1 MSEFSDNLPLNDVKS
16 GRKMKVIAKC
26 HCFVSKNHYIC
37 RVLETNRT
45 RMDFLTF
52 KERMYPMGCFN
63 INQVLLWEKDFD
75 RNNLTRWCRRGLLV
89 KLRNQ
94 YYAFPEYRQ
103 VPDFSR
109 YVANRIY
116 APSYISLHS
125 ALSFYG
131 MIPEEVVQLTSVTT
145 LKTAR
150 FENDF
155 GTFHYQNVKTPFYFG
170 FEIKTIQSGRGLLFA
185 TPEKALLDLLYLNP
199 YYKTEQDM
207 EELRLDEDY
216 MQNELN
222 LERLNGYLS
231 KIGSKTMEQKVKRLM
246 KVYEL

>member
-1 MSEFSDNLPLNDVKS
+1 
-16 GRKMKVIAKC
+16 MKVIAKC

-37 RVLETNRT
+37 RVLETKHSE
-45 RMDFLTF
+45 MDFLTF

-103 VPDFSR
+103 VPNFSR

>member
-1 MSEFSDNLPLNDVKS
+1 M
-16 GRKMKVIAKC
+16 
-26 HCFVSKNHYIC
+26 
-37 RVLETNRT
+37 
-45 RMDFLTF
+45 
-52 KERMYPMGCFN
+52 
-63 INQVLLWEKDFD
+63 WEKDFD
-75 RNNLTRWCRRGLLV
+75 RNNLTRWCRKGLLV
-89 KLRNQ
+89 KLRNE

-103 VPDFSR
+103 VPGFSR

-116 APSYISLHS
+116 NPSYISLHS

-155 GTFHYQNVKTPFYFG
+155 GSFHYQNVKESLYFG
-170 FEIKTIQSGRGLLFA
+170 YDIKMLPDGRGVLMA

-199 YYKTEQDM
+199 FYTTEQDM

-216 MQNELN
+216 LANELDAG
-222 LERLNGYLS
+222 RLADYAS
-231 KIGSKTMEQKVKRLM
+231 RIGSRTLDKRLSCL
-246 KVYEL
+246 KRVYEI

>member
-1 MSEFSDNLPLNDVKS
+1 
-16 GRKMKVIAKC
+16 
-26 HCFVSKNHYIC
+26 
-37 RVLETNRT
+37 
-45 RMDFLTF
+45 MDFLTF

-125 ALSFYG
+125 VLSFYG

-150 FENDF
+150 FENAF

-170 FEIKTIQSGRGLLFA
+170 FEIKTMQSGRGLLFA

-222 LERLNGYLS
+222 IERLMSYLS
-231 KIGSKTMEQKVKRLM
+231 TIGSKTLEQKVRRIM

>member
-1 MSEFSDNLPLNDVKS
+1 MNFLSFRNLL
-16 GRKMKVIAKC
+16 
-26 HCFVSKNHYIC
+26 
-37 RVLETNRT
+37 
-45 RMDFLTF
+45 
-52 KERMYPMGCFN
+52 YPQGCFN

-75 RNNLTRWCRRGLLV
+75 RNNLTRWCRKGLLV
-89 KLRNQ
+89 KLRNE

-103 VPDFSR
+103 VPGFSR

-116 APSYISLHS
+116 NPSYISLHS

-155 GTFHYQNVKTPFYFG
+155 GSFHYQNVKESLYFG
-170 FEIKTIQSGRGLLFA
+170 YDIKMLPDGRGVLMA

-199 YYKTEQDM
+199 FYTTEQDM

-216 MQNELN
+216 LANELDAG
-222 LERLNGYLS
+222 RLADYAS
-231 KIGSKTMEQKVKRLM
+231 RIGSRTLDKRLSCL
-246 KVYEL
+246 KRVYEI

>member
-1 MSEFSDNLPLNDVKS
+1 
-16 GRKMKVIAKC
+16 
-26 HCFVSKNHYIC
+26 
-37 RVLETNRT
+37 
-45 RMDFLTF
+45 MDFLTF

-75 RNNLTRWCRRGLLV
+75 RNNRTRWCSRGLLV

-94 YYAFPEYRQ
+94 HYAFPEYRKE
-103 VPDFSR
+103 PDFSR

-131 MIPEEVVQLTSVTT
+131 MIPEEVIQLTSVTT

-150 FENDF
+150 FENAF
-155 GTFHYQNVKTPFYFG
+155 GTFHYQNVKTPLYFG
-170 FEIKTIQSGRGLLFA
+170 YEIKTMQNGRGLLFA

-199 YYKTEQDM
+199 YYRTEQDM
-207 EELRLDEDY
+207 EDLRLDEDY

-222 LERLNGYLS
+222 KERLMSFLARFE
-231 KIGSKTMEQKVKRLM
+231 SKTLEQKLRRLM

>member
-1 MSEFSDNLPLNDVKS
+1 
-16 GRKMKVIAKC
+16 
-26 HCFVSKNHYIC
+26 
-37 RVLETNRT
+37 
-45 RMDFLTF
+45 MDFLTF

-94 YYAFPEYRQ
+94 YAFPEYRQ

-116 APSYISLHS
+116 VPSYISLHS

-170 FEIKTIQSGRGLLFA
+170 FEIKTMQSGRGLLFA

-222 LERLNGYLS
+222 IERLSGYLS
-231 KIGSKTMEQKVKRLM
+231 KIESKTLEQKVKRLM

>member
-1 MSEFSDNLPLNDVKS
+1 
-16 GRKMKVIAKC
+16 
-26 HCFVSKNHYIC
+26 
-37 RVLETNRT
+37 
-45 RMDFLTF
+45 MDFLTF
-52 KERMYPMGCFN
+52 RERMYPMGCFN

-75 RNNLTRWCRRGLLV
+75 RNNLTRWCKKGLLE

-94 YYAFPEYRQ
+94 YYAFPEYHQ
-103 VPDFSR
+103 IPDFSR

-116 APSYISLHS
+116 APSYISLHF

-145 LKTAR
+145 LKTAK
-150 FENDF
+150 FNNPF
-155 GTFHYQNVKTPFYFG
+155 GTFHYQNVKTNLFFG
-170 FEIKTIQSGRGLLFA
+170 YEIKMMQNGRGLMFA

-216 MQNELN
+216 MQSELN
-222 LERLNGYLS
+222 RVRLAEYLS
-231 KIGSKTMEQKVKRLM
+231 RVDSKALEERVKTLL
-246 KVYEL
+246 KVYDL

>member
-1 MSEFSDNLPLNDVKS
+1 
-16 GRKMKVIAKC
+16 
-26 HCFVSKNHYIC
+26 
-37 RVLETNRT
+37 
-45 RMDFLTF
+45 MDFLTF

-116 APSYISLHS
+116 APSYISPHS

>member
-1 MSEFSDNLPLNDVKS
+1 MN
-16 GRKMKVIAKC
+16 
-26 HCFVSKNHYIC
+26 
-37 RVLETNRT
+37 
-45 RMDFLTF
+45 FLTF
-52 KERMYPMGCFN
+52 RDRMYPMGCFN

-75 RNNLTRWCRRGLLV
+75 RNNLTRWCRKGLLT

-103 VPDFSR
+103 EPDFSR

-131 MIPEEVVQLTSVTT
+131 MIPEEVVQQTSVTT
-145 LKTAR
+145 LKTAK
-150 FENDF
+150 FVNDF
-155 GTFHYQNVKTPFYFG
+155 GTFHYQNVKENLYFG
-170 FEIKTIQSGRGLLFA
+170 YEIKTMRNGRGLLFA

-207 EELRLDEDY
+207 EELRLDEDFI
-216 MQNELN
+216 QSEFNRD
-222 LERLNGYLS
+222 RLADYLS
-231 KIGSKTMEQKVKRLM
+231 RIGNKALEQRTRRLIR
-246 KVYEL
+246 VYGL

>member
-1 MSEFSDNLPLNDVKS
+1 
-16 GRKMKVIAKC
+16 
-26 HCFVSKNHYIC
+26 
-37 RVLETNRT
+37 
-45 RMDFLTF
+45 MDFITF
-52 KERMYPMGCFN
+52 RERMYPMGCFN

-75 RNNLTRWCRRGLLV
+75 RNNLTRWCKKGLLT

-103 VPDFSR
+103 APDFSR

-145 LKTAR
+145 LKTAK
-150 FENDF
+150 FENAF
-155 GTFHYQNVKTPFYFG
+155 GTFHYQNVKQSLFLGY
-170 FEIKTIQSGRGLLFA
+170 EIKMMQNSSLPATNRSLLFA

-207 EELRLDEDY
+207 EELRLDEDF
-216 MQNELN
+216 MQSQLN
-222 LERLNGYLS
+222 TERLADYLL
-231 KIGSKTMEQKVKRLM
+231 KIGSKTLGVRVNTLLRAYNLKTL
-246 KVYEL
+246 

>member
-1 MSEFSDNLPLNDVKS
+1 
-16 GRKMKVIAKC
+16 MKVIAKC
-26 HCFVSKNHYIC
+26 YCFVSKNHYIC
-37 RVLETNRT
+37 RVLETKYSE
-45 RMDFLTF
+45 MDFLTF

-170 FEIKTIQSGRGLLFA
+170 YEIKTMQSGRGLLFA

-207 EELRLDEDY
+207 EELRLDEDF
-216 MQNELN
+216 MQNELDI
-222 LERLNGYLS
+222 ERLNGYLS
-231 KIGSKTMEQKVKRLM
+231 KMESKTLEQKVKRLM

>member
-1 MSEFSDNLPLNDVKS
+1 
-16 GRKMKVIAKC
+16 MKVIAKC
-26 HCFVSKNHYIC
+26 YCFVSKNHYIC
-37 RVLETNRT
+37 RVLETKRSK
-45 RMDFLTF
+45 MDFLTF

>member
-1 MSEFSDNLPLNDVKS
+1 
-16 GRKMKVIAKC
+16 
-26 HCFVSKNHYIC
+26 
-37 RVLETNRT
+37 
-45 RMDFLTF
+45 
-52 KERMYPMGCFN
+52 
-63 INQVLLWEKDFD
+63 
-75 RNNLTRWCRRGLLV
+75 
-89 KLRNQ
+89 
-94 YYAFPEYRQ
+94 
-103 VPDFSR
+103 
-109 YVANRIY
+109 
-116 APSYISLHS
+116 
-125 ALSFYG
+125 LSFYG

-170 FEIKTIQSGRGLLFA
+170 FEIKTMQSGRGLLFA

-207 EELRLDEDY
+207 EELRLDDDY

-222 LERLNGYLS
+222 IERLNGYLS
-231 KIGSKTMEQKVKRLM
+231 KIESKTLEQKVKRLM

>member
-1 MSEFSDNLPLNDVKS
+1 
-16 GRKMKVIAKC
+16 
-26 HCFVSKNHYIC
+26 
-37 RVLETNRT
+37 
-45 RMDFLTF
+45 MDFLTF

-63 INQVLLWEKDFD
+63 INQVLLWEKNFD

-103 VPDFSR
+103 MPDFSR

-116 APSYISLHS
+116 SPSYISLHS

-170 FEIKTIQSGRGLLFA
+170 FEIKTMQSGRGLLFA

-207 EELRLDEDY
+207 EELRLDEDF

-222 LERLNGYLS
+222 MERLNSYLS
-231 KIGSKTMEQKVKRLM
+231 KIKSKTLEQKVKRLI

>member
-1 MSEFSDNLPLNDVKS
+1 
-16 GRKMKVIAKC
+16 
-26 HCFVSKNHYIC
+26 
-37 RVLETNRT
+37 
-45 RMDFLTF
+45 MDFLTF
-52 KERMYPMGCFN
+52 RERMYPMGCFN

-75 RNNLTRWCRRGLLV
+75 RNNLTRWCRKGLLM

-131 MIPEEVVQLTSVTT
+131 MIPEEVVQMTSVTT
-145 LKTAR
+145 LKTAK

-155 GTFHYQNVKTPFYFG
+155 GTFHYQNVKTKLYFG
-170 FEIKTIQSGRGLLFA
+170 YEIKMMPNGRGLLFA

-216 MQNELN
+216 IQSEFNK
-222 LERLNGYLS
+222 ERFSDYLTR
-231 KIGSKTMEQKVKRLM
+231 IGSKALEQRARRLL
-246 KVYEL
+246 KVYGI

>member
-1 MSEFSDNLPLNDVKS
+1 
-16 GRKMKVIAKC
+16 
-26 HCFVSKNHYIC
+26 
-37 RVLETNRT
+37 
-45 RMDFLTF
+45 
-52 KERMYPMGCFN
+52 MYPMGCFN
-63 INQVLLWEKDFD
+63 INQVLLWEKCFD
-75 RNNLTRWCRRGLLV
+75 RNNMTRWCRKGLLV

-145 LKTAR
+145 LKTAK
-150 FENDF
+150 FENAF
-155 GTFHYQNVKTPFYFG
+155 GTFHYQNVKTPLFFG
-170 FEIKTIQSGRGLLFA
+170 YEMKMMQNGRALLFA

-207 EELRLDEDY
+207 EELRLDEDF
-216 MQNELN
+216 MQNELD
-222 LERLNGYLS
+222 RDRMMSYLL
-231 KIGSKTMEQKVKRLM
+231 KIESKTLDQKIKRLM

>member
-1 MSEFSDNLPLNDVKS
+1 
-16 GRKMKVIAKC
+16 
-26 HCFVSKNHYIC
+26 
-37 RVLETNRT
+37 
-45 RMDFLTF
+45 MDFLTF
-52 KERMYPMGCFN
+52 KERMYPMGCFH
-63 INQVLLWEKDFD
+63 INQVLLWEENFD
-75 RNNLTRWCRRGLLV
+75 RNNLTRWCQKGLLT

-94 YYAFPEYRQ
+94 FYAFPEYRQ
-103 VPDFSR
+103 TPGFSR

-131 MIPEEVVQLTSVTT
+131 MIPEEVVQLTSITT

-155 GTFHYQNVKTPFYFG
+155 GTFHYHNVKTPLYFG
-170 FEIKTIQSGRGLLFA
+170 YELKFLQSGRGLLFA

-207 EELRLDEDY
+207 EELRLDEDF
-216 MQNELN
+216 MQSDFNTERFSDHLKRFASKA
-222 LERLNGYLS
+222 LEQRAYRLFN
-231 KIGSKTMEQKVKRLM
+231 
-246 KVYEL
+246 VYGL

>member
-1 MSEFSDNLPLNDVKS
+1 
-16 GRKMKVIAKC
+16 
-26 HCFVSKNHYIC
+26 
-37 RVLETNRT
+37 
-45 RMDFLTF
+45 
-52 KERMYPMGCFN
+52 MGCFN

-89 KLRNQ
+89 KLRNL

-125 ALSFYG
+125 TLSFYG

-150 FENDF
+150 FENVF
-155 GTFHYQNVKTPFYFG
+155 GTFHYQNVKTPLYFG
-170 FEIKTIQSGRGLLFA
+170 FEIKTMQSGRGLLFA

-207 EELRLDEDY
+207 EELRLDEDFL
-216 MQNELN
+216 QNELN
-222 LERLNGYLS
+222 TERMMSYLS
-231 KIGSKTMEQKVKRLM
+231 KMGSKTLEQKVKRLM
-246 KVYEL
+246 KVYGL

>member
-1 MSEFSDNLPLNDVKS
+1 MNVVLIPKISIFAEFLKQI
-16 GRKMKVIAKC
+16 KQ
-26 HCFVSKNHYIC
+26 
-37 RVLETNRT
+37 

-52 KERMYPMGCFN
+52 RERMYPMGCFN

-75 RNNLTRWCRRGLLV
+75 RNNLTRWCRKGLLV

-116 APSYISLHS
+116 MPSYISLHS

-145 LKTAR
+145 LKTAK
-150 FENDF
+150 FENAF
-155 GTFHYQNVKTPFYFG
+155 GTFHYQTVKTPIFFG
-170 FEIKTIQSGRGLLFA
+170 YEMKTMQNGRGLLFA

-199 YYKTEQDM
+199 YYKTVQDM
-207 EELRLDEDY
+207 EELRLDEDFL
-216 MQNELN
+216 QSEFNWG
-222 LERLNGYLS
+222 RLHDYLAQ
-231 KIGSKTMEQKVKRLM
+231 IGSKTLTQRVKRLL
-246 KVYEL
+246 KAYGL

>member
-1 MSEFSDNLPLNDVKS
+1 
-16 GRKMKVIAKC
+16 
-26 HCFVSKNHYIC
+26 
-37 RVLETNRT
+37 
-45 RMDFLTF
+45 MDFLTF

-75 RNNLTRWCRRGLLV
+75 RNNLTRWCRRRLLV

-103 VPDFSR
+103 MPDFSR

-116 APSYISLHS
+116 SPSYISLHS

-170 FEIKTIQSGRGLLFA
+170 FEIKTMQSGRGLLFA

>member
-1 MSEFSDNLPLNDVKS
+1 MQSFRNKMDV
-16 GRKMKVIAKC
+16 
-26 HCFVSKNHYIC
+26 
-37 RVLETNRT
+37 
-45 RMDFLTF
+45 MDFLTF

-89 KLRNQ
+89 KLRNK

-116 APSYISLHS
+116 SPSYISLHS

-155 GTFHYQNVKTPFYFG
+155 GVFHYQNVKTPLYFG
-170 FEIKTIQSGRGLLFA
+170 YEIKTMQSGRGLLFA
-185 TPEKALLDLLYLNP
+185 TPEKALLDLIYLNP

-222 LERLNGYLS
+222 MERLMSYLS
-231 KIGSKTMEQKVKRLM
+231 KMESKTLEQKVKRLM